1 MQYVKIQNGVV
12 VDAIV
17 CDNESFGASIGYVH
31 ALPPVAICWTFD
43 GTNFA
48 APPAPP
54 APAPEPLQVTPYQFK
69 AALVQVNLYT
79 QALAA
84 VNAADQLTQLAWNE
98 ALTFI
103 ENDPIVTK
111 FAAALGQSTAQV
123 HALFQL
129 AGTLNP

>member
-1 MQYVKIQNGVV
+1 MTTLAFTDAGGGYYQYESPDGSVPAWAAHMTPCAAQAPVV
-12 VDAIV
+12 ATV
-17 CDNESFGASIGYVH
+17 
-31 ALPPVAICWTFD
+31 
-43 GTNFA
+43 
-48 APPAPP
+48 
-54 APAPEPLQVTPYQFK
+54 PLAVTPYQFK
-69 AALVQVNLYT
+69 AALVQAGLYT

-84 VNAADQLTQLAWNE
+84 VNAADQLTQLAWAE

-123 HALFQL
+123 HAIFQL

>member
-1 MQYVKIQNGVV
+1 MSY
-12 VDAIV
+12 AINATNTGFRAINSQADLLAV
-17 CDNESFGASIGYVH
+17 ETYSETV
-31 ALPPVAICWTFD
+31 PVL
-43 GTNFA
+43 
-48 APPAPP
+48 PAPP
-54 APAPEPLQVTPYQFK
+54 AAPLQVTPYQFK
-69 AALVQVNLYT
+69 AALVQANLYT

-103 ENDPIVTK
+103 ESDPIVTK

-129 AGTLNP
+129 AGTLSP